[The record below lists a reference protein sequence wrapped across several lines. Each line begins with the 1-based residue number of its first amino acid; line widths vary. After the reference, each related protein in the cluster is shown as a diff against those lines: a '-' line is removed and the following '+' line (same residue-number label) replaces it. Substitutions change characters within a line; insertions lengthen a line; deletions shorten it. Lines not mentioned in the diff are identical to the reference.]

1 MLLEVLCNPKIPAE
15 IWKSLLKSLNLRCTR
30 RILLIR
36 TNYKLRICYDNV
48 ISTAYTFVRVLSL
61 LMSSDNT
68 TCTVFTLGSVRS
80 TVRHGTLLPGLAPRS
95 HLLVSR
101 SQTVTL
107 AVTVWTTA
115 VKRFVL
121 SSPGSR
127 VGDKWLLSASG
138 TAGA

>member
-1 MLLEVLCNPKIPAE
+1 MIGTTPTAKPE
-15 IWKSLLKSLNLRCTR
+15 LNSHQPT
-30 RILLIR
+30 
-36 TNYKLRICYDNV
+36 
-48 ISTAYTFVRVLSL
+48 
-61 LMSSDNT
+61 
-68 TCTVFTLGSVRS
+68 SVSGS
-80 TVRHGTLLPGLAPRS
+80 TVTGLN
-95 HLLVSR
+95 LVSR

-138 TAGA
+138 TAKGMNLIT

>member
-1 MLLEVLCNPKIPAE
+1 MHDKA
-15 IWKSLLKSLNLRCTR
+15 
-30 RILLIR
+30 
-36 TNYKLRICYDNV
+36 LRIQLH
-48 ISTAYTFVRVLSL
+48 VLL
-61 LMSSDNT
+61 P
-68 TCTVFTLGSVRS
+68 CTV
-80 TVRHGTLLPGLAPRS
+80 
-95 HLLVSR
+95 VSR

-138 TAGA
+138 TAKGMNLNTYSRCNTARYSWQYNGCK

>member
-1 MLLEVLCNPKIPAE
+1 MSRPHAE
-15 IWKSLLKSLNLRCTR
+15 ADVFSLSGC
-30 RILLIR
+30 
-36 TNYKLRICYDNV
+36 
-48 ISTAYTFVRVLSL
+48 
-61 LMSSDNT
+61 
-68 TCTVFTLGSVRS
+68 LGC
-80 TVRHGTLLPGLAPRS
+80 LLAPDRCPVDLLGGLIPQEYWTVLTELAVPKTRTAVRFPIKARQMGS
-95 HLLVSR
+95 QGAGTLVSR

-138 TAGA
+138 TAKGMNLITYSLCYNGCKK

>member
-1 MLLEVLCNPKIPAE
+1 M
-15 IWKSLLKSLNLRCTR
+15 RGHT
-30 RILLIR
+30 
-36 TNYKLRICYDNV
+36 
-48 ISTAYTFVRVLSL
+48 YTH
-61 LMSSDNT
+61 T
-68 TCTVFTLGSVRS
+68 HTYT
-80 TVRHGTLLPGLAPRS
+80 
-95 HLLVSR
+95 LVSR

-138 TAGA
+138 TAKGMNLISY

>member
-1 MLLEVLCNPKIPAE
+1 MAVVPIPPEVL
-15 IWKSLLKSLNLRCTR
+15 
-30 RILLIR
+30 
-36 TNYKLRICYDNV
+36 
-48 ISTAYTFVRVLSL
+48 
-61 LMSSDNT
+61 NT
-68 TCTVFTLGSVRS
+68 SGEKV
-80 TVRHGTLLPGLAPRS
+80 
-95 HLLVSR
+95 VSR

-138 TAGA
+138 TAKGMNLITYSRCIARSIVLRYNGCK